1 MDGRPTGDED
11 GANDYWLFTD
21 NVIAAEL
28 GRGSNPRPGTKAS
41 SEICSEHQPA
51 PPPLDAVPLLPLAA
65 ELSSDRV
72 VASPEI
78 WDVPAGTPTRLVI
91 PAIALN
97 SPIVPVGQTPLV
109 IDGDIYWQWNTAEDS
124 VGWHNQSAKLG
135 QSGNTVLN
143 GHSDINASVFR
154 NLEHVAIGDEIAV
167 FSGDQ
172 VHQYAVSHKF
182 LVKEKDVSLEER
194 IQNAAW
200 AALSLDERLTL
211 ITCANPGATHR
222 LILIAQP

>member
-1 MDGRPTGDED
+1 M
-11 GANDYWLFTD
+11 
-21 NVIAAEL
+21 
-28 GRGSNPRPGTKAS
+28 
-41 SEICSEHQPA
+41 
-51 PPPLDAVPLLPLAA
+51 PLLPLTA

-72 VASPEI
+72 VVSPEI
-78 WDVPAGTPTRLVI
+78 WDVPPGTPTRLVI
-91 PAIALN
+91 PAIALS

-109 IDGDIYWQWNTAEDS
+109 IDGDIYWQWNTARDS

-135 QSGNTVLN
+135 QSGNMVLN

-154 NLEHVAIGDEIAV
+154 NLEHVDVGDEITV

-172 VHQYAVSHKF
+172 VHRYVITHKF
-182 LVKEKDVSLEER
+182 LVKEKGVSLEER

-200 AALSLDERLTL
+200 AAVSQDERLTL
-211 ITCANPGATHR
+211 ITCAKPGATHR